1 MDLMDEEQH
10 AADVIRARARK
21 HAADALERAD
31 MTLAEPRPF
40 AATLHEAQERAERER
55 EEEQRWQRRAAPRA
69 PAPTPAPPPV
79 PTADDDLVR
88 TDELVTIL
96 REVIDRERKDTDAR
110 IAAALAEANARISR
124 VEARLAQSEGRLA
137 SVESKGAKRK

>member
-10 AADVIRARARK
+10 AADVIRARARE

-40 AATLHEAQERAERER
+40 AAALHEAQERAERER

-69 PAPTPAPPPV
+69 PTPAPAPPPA
-79 PTADDDLVR
+79 PTADDDAKPVSMSVFVR
-88 TDELVTIL
+88 VIQNLIGEERDRAV
-96 REVIDRERKDTDAR
+96 REQQPLLERMAR
-110 IAAALAEANARISR
+110 L
-124 VEARLAQSEGRLA
+124 EARLAQSEGRLA
-137 SVESKGAKRK
+137 AVESKGAKRK